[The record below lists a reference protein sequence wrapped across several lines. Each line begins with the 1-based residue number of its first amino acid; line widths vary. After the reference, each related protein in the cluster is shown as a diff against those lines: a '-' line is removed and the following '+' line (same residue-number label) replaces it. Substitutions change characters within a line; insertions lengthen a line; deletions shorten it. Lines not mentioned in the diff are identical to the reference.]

1 MMENSIRW
9 VSGHGPIIEIT
20 DKVIFLKK
28 FEGGTVL
35 SKDRGLWSVRRLK
48 LQILW
53 QLSDDLYLTE
63 QNLKKPKSLAF

>member
-28 FEGGTVL
+28 IEGGTVL

-48 LQILW
+48 LQN
-53 QLSDDLYLTE
+53 TM
-63 QNLKKPKSLAF
+63 AAVR